1 MISLS
6 TITIPVFLD
15 TDTEPAHLLR
25 HWARLYHYGHI
36 YMPTLCVTTFALYAF
51 TAIRHS
57 SNGKKWR
64 NYVIAGL
71 TTITMVPFTW
81 LVMVPTNDNLQVQR
95 ALMIVSP
102 SGCLKLFY
110 RNDADSPVPR
120 FRMKALVETTAL
132 TVDLVQ
138 IRGIVVTWAWL
149 HIARSMFPLVGA
161 IVGLVAVLDE
171 VRR

>member
-1 MISLS
+1 MTFRSNSPNIGAPATAVLTGSALSGAMISLS

-36 YMPTLCVTTFALYAF
+36 YMPTLCVTTFALYVF

-81 LVMVPTNDNLQVQR
+81 
-95 ALMIVSP
+95 
-102 SGCLKLFY
+102 
-110 RNDADSPVPR
+110 

-138 IRGIVVTWAWL
+138 IREIVVTWAWL

>member
-1 MISLS
+1 MTFRSNSPNIGAPATAVLTGSALSGAMISLS

-36 YMPTLCVTTFALYAF
+36 YMPTLCVTTFALYVF

-57 SNGKKWR
+57 SNRRQWR

-71 TTITMVPFTW
+71 LTITMVPFTW
-81 LVMVPTNDNLQVQR
+81 LVMVPTNDNLQ
-95 ALMIVSP
+95 AL
-102 SGCLKLFY
+102 
-110 RNDADSPVPR
+110 A
-120 FRMKALVETTAL
+120 ETTAL

-138 IRGIVVTWAWL
+138 LRGIVVTWAWL
-149 HIARSMFPLVGA
+149 HIARSTFPLVGA